1 MKERKR
7 VESSDRGG
15 RRPVQSKNNSDNEQ
29 LTGEIQSED
38 VMPSYVI
45 LCSEARRILTGLN
58 FCKTQPG
65 FSIRKP
71 CILA

>member
-38 VMPSYVI
+38 VLQKFKPV
-45 LCSEARRILTGLN
+45 
-58 FCKTQPG
+58 
-65 FSIRKP
+65 SIR
-71 CILA
+71 LASEQRIT